1 MLPCTILIHIT
12 VYLLILQKFYDVAKR
27 NCNEAL
33 QLAKKTKNGEAY
45 EQSQNCLK
53 VISETVAAEKK

>member
-1 MLPCTILIHIT
+1 MSANNYDIHIF
-12 VYLLILQKFYDVAKR
+12 LFQKQYDVAKR

-33 QLAKKTKNGEAY
+33 QLARKDRDDQAY

-53 VISETVAAEKK
+53 VIKEMIAKEK